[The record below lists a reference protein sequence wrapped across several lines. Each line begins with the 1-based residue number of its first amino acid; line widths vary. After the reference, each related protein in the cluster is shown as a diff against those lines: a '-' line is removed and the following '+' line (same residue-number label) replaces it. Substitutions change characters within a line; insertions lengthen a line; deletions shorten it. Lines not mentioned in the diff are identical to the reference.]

1 MNDMQ
6 IHVAAD
12 SNIGLRRRAN
22 QDSFIIDDGVFL
34 VCDGM
39 GGGVGGQRASSAA
52 VNRFETLASRFSRSR
67 TTIGHTIDLAQA
79 DVLAIGQELGGVS
92 GTTVTGLIAPGR
104 IERDAPGDVALE
116 INPDMDWYV
125 INIGDSR
132 TYHMDADSDGQWDAS
147 TLCRITRDHSR
158 RQEAIDS
165 GEMLRRKMPPSSR
178 ATSSPSASATRTAS
192 TRTSSRSDRPAGS
205 SSARTACTAKSM
217 TPPSPPLLRHART
230 RRPPSTN

>member
-52 VNRFETLASRFSRSR
+52 VDRFETLASRFSRSR
-67 TTIGHTIDLAQA
+67 TTIGRTIDLAQA

-158 RQEAIDS
+158 RQ
-165 GEMLRRKMPPSSR
+165 
-178 ATSSPSASATRTAS
+178 
-192 TRTSSRSDRPAGS
+192 
-205 SSARTACTAKSM
+205 
-217 TPPSPPLLRHART
+217 
-230 RRPPSTN
+230 

>member
-52 VNRFETLASRFSRSR
+52 VDRFETLASRFSRSR

-79 DVLAIGQELGGVS
+79 DVLAI
-92 GTTVTGLIAPGR
+92 AR
-104 IERDAPGDVALE
+104 
-116 INPDMDWYV
+116 
-125 INIGDSR
+125 
-132 TYHMDADSDGQWDAS
+132 
-147 TLCRITRDHSR
+147 
-158 RQEAIDS
+158 
-165 GEMLRRKMPPSSR
+165 
-178 ATSSPSASATRTAS
+178 
-192 TRTSSRSDRPAGS
+192 
-205 SSARTACTAKSM
+205 SSAACPA
-217 TPPSPPLLRHART
+217 PR
-230 RRPPSTN
+230 

>member
-52 VNRFETLASRFSRSR
+52 VDRFETLASRFSRSR

-104 IERDAPGDVALE
+104 IERDAPGDVALD

-165 GEMLRRKMPPSSR
+165 GEMLPEDAVIIPRNIITQCIGDPDGINPDFF
-178 ATSSPSASATRTAS
+178 AV
-192 TRTSSRSDRPAGS
+192 RPAGS